1 MIMKSI
7 SAKILQVVVVL
18 VGIAALAFLVW
29 EPQVEG
35 RNAHATFFQIYFTD
49 PFLAYV
55 YISSVPFFL
64 AIYQAFKTLGHVGRD
79 SLFSPESL
87 KSLRAIKYCALSMI
101 GFVVGGEIYITFGIS
116 EDRAGGVFMGL
127 LVALGSIV
135 MAAAASMFEGILK
148 DVMERLK
155 LKS

>member
-1 MIMKSI
+1 M
-7 SAKILQVVVVL
+7 VVL

-55 YISSVPFFL
+55 YISSVPFFVAL
-64 AIYQAFKTLGHVGRD
+64 YQAFKTLGHVGRD
-79 SLFSPESL
+79 NLFSPESL
-87 KSLRAIKYCALSMI
+87 KSLRVIKYCALSMI
-101 GFVVGGEIYITFGIS
+101 GFVVGGEIYIMFGIS
-116 EDRAGGVFMGL
+116 DDRAGGVFMGL
-127 LVALGSIV
+127 LVVLGSIL